1 MKHIEYRAEVDFW
14 TELFHH
20 LTIEDIQWSIQRKD
34 GAERD
39 IYLEKRLEMLRCYR
53 DKIKVE
59 ILMSNIRYKKALL
72 DVVTSRERKILLKK
86 EIEELRASL
95 KKTGENHNESF

>member
-1 MKHIEYRAEVDFW
+1 MSQESNLLTKLEQQMSNLEGMTGKRFLEVLSETATEFGW
-14 TELFHH
+14 TLKNH
-20 LTIEDIQWSIQRKD
+20 
-34 GAERD
+34 
-39 IYLEKRLEMLRCYR
+39 RCYR